1 MCRVRGMCVWGA
13 VVWACSLFTPVA
25 AWAQGDAPAKPDA
38 AAKPAEVQYAE
49 LTLRGAYPEG
59 AQSGG
64 GLLGGGG
71 GDTLTD
77 LLDKLDRVARD
88 GKIAGL
94 ILKLDNPSV
103 GWARM
108 RAIRQAIGQVRKAG
122 KPVHAYFDEADNM
135 DYLLATGCDEIWM
148 PSSGGLNTVGLRA
161 EVTFYKK
168 AFDLVGIQAE
178 MLRVGE
184 FKSAGEPY
192 SRTEMSPEFRREMEE
207 IIDDLFGQLVAT
219 IAEARKLTPEQVRQA
234 IDEAPLL
241 AAAAL
246 EKKLVDHIG
255 YTDELEGVIATRHP
269 GQTLKVLRNY
279 GQKKKVEADLSTLPG
294 LLKFMELLAGE
305 KPDKKKST
313 QPKLAI
319 IHAQGMIVSGKS
331 GVDFTSG
338 ETSLGSETF
347 IKAVREAREDDTVK
361 AIVLRIDSPGGSALA
376 SDLMWHELEQVKKP
390 FVVSMGDT
398 AASGGYYIAMGAD
411 RIFADPGT
419 ITGSIGVIGMK
430 IPLAG
435 AMQRIGVT
443 TDVIARGK
451 NSGVLST
458 FNGYTDSERETMQK
472 LLNEI
477 YRQFTTKAA
486 QGRKMPVE
494 ALEKLARGRVYTGGA
509 ALKLG
514 LVDELGGLAEAIAH
528 AKQLAGLKPEDKL
541 ERLDLPKAGNP
552 LESLLGGAGGG
563 DARAQLVREQLLE
576 WLPEAAAPLKQ
587 LGMLRKVA
595 RDRGVFLV
603 PFDLRIE

>member
-1 MCRVRGMCVWGA
+1 MLRVGIVCLWGA
-13 VVWACSLFTPVA
+13 VIGAASLWSAGRVC
-25 AWAQGDAPAKPDA
+25 AQGDNATKAEP
-38 AAKPAEVQYAE
+38 AAKPVEVQYAE
-49 LTLRGAYPEG
+49 LTLRGSYPEG
-59 AQSGG
+59 AQSG

-71 GDTLTD
+71 GDTLAD

-88 GKIAGL
+88 GKVSGL
-94 ILKLDNPSV
+94 IVRIDNPAV

-108 RAIRQAIGQVRKAG
+108 RAIRQALAQIRKAG

-135 DYLLATGCDEIWM
+135 DYLLATGCDEIWL

-168 AFDLVGIQAE
+168 ALELVGVQAE

-207 IIDDLFGQLVAT
+207 ILDDFYGQLVAT
-219 IAEARKLTPEQVRQA
+219 IAEARRLTPEQVRQA
-234 IDEAPLL
+234 IDESPLM
-241 AAAAL
+241 ASAAL
-246 EKKLVDHIG
+246 DRKLVDHIG
-255 YTDELEGVIATRHP
+255 YADELEASIAAKHP

-279 GQKKKVEADLSTLPG
+279 GQKKKVEADLGTLPG
-294 LLKFMELLAGE
+294 LLKFMEVLSGGQQ
-305 KPDKKKST
+305 DKKKST

-319 IHAQGMIVSGKS
+319 IHAEGMIVTGKS
-331 GVDFTSG
+331 GLDFTSG
-338 ETSLGSETF
+338 ESSLGSETF

-376 SDLMWHELEQVKKP
+376 SDLMWHELEQVRKP
-390 FVVSMGDT
+390 LVVSMGDT

-435 AMQRIGVT
+435 AMQRVGVT
-443 TDVIARGK
+443 TDVISRGK

-494 ALEKLARGRVYTGGA
+494 ALEKLARGRVYSGGA

-514 LVDELGGLAEAIAH
+514 LVDELGGLTEAIAH

-541 ERLDLPKAGNP
+541 ERLDLPKATNP
-552 LESLLGGAGGG
+552 LESLLGGAGSG
-563 DARAQLVREQLLE
+563 DARHAGLLGGTLGE
-576 WLPEAAAPLKQ
+576 WFPEVAGPLRQ
-587 LGMLRKVA
+587 LGLLRRVA
-595 RDRGVFLV
+595 RERGVLLM
-603 PFDLRIE
+603 PFDVRIE

>member
-1 MCRVRGMCVWGA
+1 
-13 VVWACSLFTPVA
+13 
-25 AWAQGDAPAKPDA
+25 
-38 AAKPAEVQYAE
+38 
-49 LTLRGAYPEG
+49 
-59 AQSGG
+59 
-64 GLLGGGG
+64 
-71 GDTLTD
+71 
-77 LLDKLDRVARD
+77 
-88 GKIAGL
+88 
-94 ILKLDNPSV
+94 
-103 GWARM
+103 
-108 RAIRQAIGQVRKAG
+108 
-122 KPVHAYFDEADNM
+122 
-135 DYLLATGCDEIWM
+135 
-148 PSSGGLNTVGLRA
+148 
-161 EVTFYKK
+161 
-168 AFDLVGIQAE
+168 
-178 MLRVGE
+178 
-184 FKSAGEPY
+184 
-192 SRTEMSPEFRREMEE
+192 
-207 IIDDLFGQLVAT
+207 
-219 IAEARKLTPEQVRQA
+219 
-234 IDEAPLL
+234 
-241 AAAAL
+241 
-246 EKKLVDHIG
+246 
-255 YTDELEGVIATRHP
+255 
-269 GQTLKVLRNY
+269 
-279 GQKKKVEADLSTLPG
+279 
-294 LLKFMELLAGE
+294 
-305 KPDKKKST
+305 
-313 QPKLAI
+313 
-319 IHAQGMIVSGKS
+319 
-331 GVDFTSG
+331 
-338 ETSLGSETF
+338 
-347 IKAVREAREDDTVK
+347 
-361 AIVLRIDSPGGSALA
+361 
-376 SDLMWHELEQVKKP
+376 
-390 FVVSMGDT
+390 
-398 AASGGYYIAMGAD
+398 MGAD

-563 DARAQLVREQLLE
+563 DARALVVREQLLE

-587 LGMLRKVA
+587 LGLLRKVA